1 MQSSWRAHPEN
12 KMTGPSPYH
21 HQPPRGVIAA
31 IAIPTGRDHAERATR
46 KAGPSALLQP
56 Q

>member
-21 HQPPRGVIAA
+21 QPPRDIIIAA
-31 IAIPTGRDHAERATR
+31 IAIPAGRDHAERAAR
-46 KAGPSALLQP
+46 EAGPNAPLQP